1 MDGRTGTVLAGG
13 NSEYEMERSIKVYK
27 ETHRETG
34 RDRFR
39 ERERGKVKRE
49 RGRGRTVRL
58 NMYIGLGSG
67 DHQSNHPNQLT
78 VILLSP
84 NISQTAAQNSSN
96 AELLSCCARAT
107 TLWFRFPVEFQ
118 PGTRGICCMQKQQ
131 PLAATVRFKHF
142 GLNSIALLGSG
153 VARWSSD

>member
-1 MDGRTGTVLAGG
+1 MCMDGRTGTVLAGG

-39 ERERGKVKRE
+39 EREGKGEEGERE
-49 RGRGRTVRL
+49 RKDRAVEHV
-58 NMYIGLGSG
+58 GLGSG

-118 PGTRGICCMQKQQ
+118 PGTRGICCMKKQQ

-153 VARWSSD
+153 VARWS